1 MIFVR
6 TRAGTFAA
14 LGIVLAGGPAAGGC
28 KSLPPWLGGPPR
40 STTAH
45 EEQAPSGD
53 AFWEGSAVR
62 DVTAGRRSSPHVV
75 GLAFQVYRLDLPIVG
90 DSRHSLK
97 LWNHVDELRADPES
111 VALRSRSGLR
121 IGAFSQSAWPAIRA
135 ILDTAKARVH
145 REQVT
150 APSGLPLTLEMG
162 LIDGGESI
170 FSYTSGGRLVG
181 KTFEAG
187 KKLILVDYAVYSAMG
202 GRIDLQ
208 VSFEVR
214 HDRGVSTWERQDG
227 VLRQVPAFDSHVFS
241 DVTAVMALNPGES
254 LLIGPS
260 AEARNGSLLGSR
272 FLGYSRGGRRFEKL
286 IIVTPTFFQRSKV
299 AAG

>member
-1 MIFVR
+1 MIFLR

-121 IGAFSQSAWPAIRA
+121 IGAFSRSAWPAIRA
-135 ILDTAKARVH
+135 ILDAANARVH
-145 REQVT
+145 REQVS
-150 APSGLPLTLEMG
+150 APAGVPLKLEIG
-162 LIDGGESI
+162 LIDKGESI
-170 FSYTSGGRLVG
+170 FSYSSGGRLVG

-187 KKLILVDYAVYSAMG
+187 KKLILVDYAVYAAMG
-202 GRIDLQ
+202 GRVDLQ

-214 HDRGVSTWERQDG
+214 HDRGVTTWERQDG
-227 VLRQVPAFDSHVFS
+227 ILRQVPAFDSNVFS
-241 DVTAVMALNPGES
+241 DLTAVMALNPGES

-260 AEARNGSLLGSR
+260 AEAKNDFLLGSR
-272 FLGYSRGGRRFEKL
+272 FLGYRRGGRRFEKL
-286 IIVTPTFFQRSKV
+286 IIVSPTFFPRSRV